1 MNGRFIQRDRDWH
14 PPAYTPQYKTSV
26 LRSPRNALLS
36 LGPTISEMTGPVFGH
51 DILGE
56 LDNDLIRNY
65 AKTGSPIGQRIVVY
79 GRVLDEN
86 GNGVP
91 GTLIEFWQANAGG
104 RYRHKKET
112 YLAEIDPNFGGCGR
126 TITDENGFY
135 MFRTIKPG
143 AYPWPN
149 GVNDWRPAHIH
160 FSIFGH
166 AFAQRLI
173 TQMYFEGDPMIWQC
187 PIVKTIPD
195 PEAIGRLIAK
205 LDRNATIPMDALA
218 YKFDIVLRGRRSTIF
233 ENRMEGN

>member
-91 GTLIEFWQANAGG
+91 GT
-104 RYRHKKET
+104 
-112 YLAEIDPNFGGCGR
+112 
-126 TITDENGFY
+126 
-135 MFRTIKPG
+135 
-143 AYPWPN
+143 
-149 GVNDWRPAHIH
+149 
-160 FSIFGH
+160 
-166 AFAQRLI
+166 
-173 TQMYFEGDPMIWQC
+173 
-187 PIVKTIPD
+187 
-195 PEAIGRLIAK
+195 
-205 LDRNATIPMDALA
+205 
-218 YKFDIVLRGRRSTIF
+218 
-233 ENRMEGN
+233 